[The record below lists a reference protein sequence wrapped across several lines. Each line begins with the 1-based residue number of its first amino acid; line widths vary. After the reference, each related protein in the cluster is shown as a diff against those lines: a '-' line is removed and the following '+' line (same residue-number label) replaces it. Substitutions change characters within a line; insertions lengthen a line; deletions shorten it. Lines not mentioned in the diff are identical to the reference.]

1 MSREL
6 GIQPA
11 RIRVVREAASA
22 RFRPCSRTEAEPVLR
37 QYGLEDQSYIF
48 SVSTLEPRKNFD
60 GLLAAYR
67 RLPSC
72 LRACTPLVIA
82 GGAGWGRV
90 LGNAEAALASGELRL
105 LGYVP
110 DEQLVALLARSAAF
124 AFVSFYEG
132 FGLPVVEAM
141 ASGAAV
147 LASATTATGETAGN
161 GALRV
166 DPHDHDAIRD
176 GLRLLIEDPAARLRW
191 QQAGLARAAEFSW
204 ERSFADL
211 LGVWREA
218 QGLPLY
224 V

>member
-1 MSREL
+1 M
-6 GIQPA
+6 
-11 RIRVVREAASA
+11 
-22 RFRPCSRTEAEPVLR
+22 
-37 QYGLEDQSYIF
+37 
-48 SVSTLEPRKNFD
+48 
-60 GLLAAYR
+60 
-67 RLPSC
+67 
-72 LRACTPLVIA
+72 
-82 GGAGWGRV
+82 
-90 LGNAEAALASGELRL
+90 
-105 LGYVP
+105 
-110 DEQLVALLARSAAF
+110 ARSAAF
-124 AFVSFYEG
+124 AIVSFYEG

-166 DPHDHDAIRD
+166 DPRDHDAIRD